1 MKHEN
6 KKFILVL
13 TVLILSVILQ
23 FSFQPFA
30 VNAHSSLSS
39 GEVINVAS
47 NQATDNEEASALP
60 MYIILAVLFIGSFI
74 VRVLYYQSKK

>member
-1 MKHEN
+1 M
-6 KKFILVL
+6 L

-23 FSFQPFA
+23 FSFQTFE

-47 NQATDNEEASALP
+47 NQATNNSANEEASALP
-60 MYIILAVLFIGSFI
+60 MYIILAVLLIGSFI
-74 VRVLYYQSKK
+74 IRLVYYKSKK